1 MATRKPSP
9 ETRHAR
15 HIAEELEQL
24 SKEQLPVLADEVP
37 KFKDGAEKEAY
48 ELMLIAT
55 SMGHYSWDEK
65 RKMIAARL
73 RKIAQGP
80 RKWGPLR

>member
-1 MATRKPSP
+1 MAIRKLSPPTRRGRSLAKK
-9 ETRHAR
+9 
-15 HIAEELEQL
+15 LEQL
-24 SKEQLPVLADEVP
+24 SKEPLPVLSDEVP

-55 SMGHYSWDEK
+55 GAGHYSWDEK
-65 RKMIAARL
+65 RKLIAARL

-80 RKWGPLR
+80 RKWGILR

>member
-1 MATRKPSP
+1 MATRKLDP
-9 ETRHAR
+9 ESRHAR
-15 HIAEELEQL
+15 HLAQELEQL
-24 SKEQLPVLADEVP
+24 SKEPLPVLADEVP

-55 SMGHYSWDEK
+55 STGHYSMDER
-65 RKMIAARL
+65 RKLIAARL